1 MPHDRE
7 ELLGLIE
14 DRLSIAS
21 RWLSARRDAADRHLE
36 PVRARLD
43 FTRRELRVDVARSI
57 RHALARVHAKLE
69 DLDRELDVPP
79 APATIRRE
87 ELDAM
92 RRHVRLTATLLP
104 HVSNLDDPGWRSARE
119 EYERSWEEIHLA
131 MERGAAP
138 SR

>member
-7 ELLGLIE
+7 ELLWLIE

-21 RWLSARRDAADRHLE
+21 RWLAARRDAAERHLE
-36 PVRARLD
+36 PARARLE

-57 RHALARVHAKLE
+57 RHALAHVHAMLE
-69 DLDRELDVPP
+69 DVDRELDAPP
-79 APATIRRE
+79 APATMRRE

-92 RRHVRLTATLLP
+92 RRHVRLTAKLLP
-104 HVSNLDDPGWRSARE
+104 QVSNLDDPGWVPARE
-119 EYERSWEEIHLA
+119 EYERSWDEIHRV
-131 MERGAAP
+131 MERGATP